1 LHYSSLDQEYRQGV
15 EGRFREEPQAVC
27 VATSTL
33 ELGVDIGDVDAVAM
47 WGAPHTVTG
56 FIQRL
61 GRGNRR
67 TGVGLVYGACP
78 RVKELGACEPE
89 DDLLRFASLVY
100 CAGKNELETP
110 HLPEFY
116 TVLVQQLLAIA
127 LRYDRVAPD
136 ALTRLV
142 GRVPDFVVE
151 PVLRAV
157 LDGLAAAGLLEHE
170 GRLDLW
176 LATDRLRLRPP
187 EFVWGNLGGP
197 EQTLVVGQAPEEPIP
212 LVQVPRQYARSLAP
226 GRVVLFAGKPRLV
239 TRVKGD
245 CVWVSDLKAGQAELA
260 RYLAAPQPTP
270 AAVAAGI
277 RQVLTMPDEELAGL
291 PVSYD
296 EWATQTLKLWR
307 ERLGRHL
314 GEGNVTA
321 EREAGGGSI
330 TPLGA
335 SAVNWLLTHW
345 TEAAAGVR
353 PEADAWRLKCPEPV
367 DFRPLRGCGEATLWG
382 LLEAHWD
389 SFVERL
395 GMPPLFRYLPP
406 DLQRLEVG
414 SVLELGRVTAVLRD
428 LAAGIRPA

>member
-1 LHYSSLDQEYRQGV
+1 
-15 EGRFREEPQAVC
+15 
-27 VATSTL
+27 
-33 ELGVDIGDVDAVAM
+33 
-47 WGAPHTVTG
+47 
-56 FIQRL
+56 
-61 GRGNRR
+61 
-67 TGVGLVYGACP
+67 
-78 RVKELGACEPE
+78 
-89 DDLLRFASLVY
+89 
-100 CAGKNELETP
+100 
-110 HLPEFY
+110 
-116 TVLVQQLLAIA
+116 VLVQQLLAIA

-142 GRVPDFVVE
+142 GRVPEFVVE

-157 LDGLAAAGLLEHE
+157 LDGLAPAGLLEHE

-307 ERLGRHL
+307 ERLGRRL

-321 EREAGGGSI
+321 EGEAGGWVYYTFGGFGGELAADPLDGGRGRGEAGGGRLA
-330 TPLGA
+330 PEVPGA
-335 SAVNWLLTHW
+335 GGFPPASR
-345 TEAAAGVR
+345 VR
-353 PEADAWRLKCPEPV
+353 
-367 DFRPLRGCGEATLWG
+367 
-382 LLEAHWD
+382 
-389 SFVERL
+389 
-395 GMPPLFRYLPP
+395 
-406 DLQRLEVG
+406 
-414 SVLELGRVTAVLRD
+414 
-428 LAAGIRPA
+428 